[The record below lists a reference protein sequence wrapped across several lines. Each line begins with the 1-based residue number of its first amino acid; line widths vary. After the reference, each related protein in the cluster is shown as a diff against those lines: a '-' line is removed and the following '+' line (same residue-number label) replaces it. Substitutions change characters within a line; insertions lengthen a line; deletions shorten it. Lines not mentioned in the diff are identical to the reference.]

1 MSNVIESKSPAI
13 IASPYRMSAAE
24 VMGLLQSD
32 AANGLSKVEA
42 ARRLETYG
50 PNQLEYA
57 VCKNRMLSVESYV
70 SAWVYQRTEL
80 DIGNLPLLGR
90 SLHEKTGLVFVFN
103 GCGVASCSVYRDWS
117 GWHEGNVWQQGTC
130 LP

>member
-1 MSNVIESKSPAI
+1 MSKKRILLISLPL
-13 IASPYRMSAAE
+13 IAVLVVVFPLVAKAE
-24 VMGLLQSD
+24 Y
-32 AANGLSKVEA
+32 AKA
-42 ARRLETYG
+42 
-50 PNQLEYA
+50 YA
-57 VCKNRMLSVESYV
+57 VCENRMLSVESYG

-80 DIGNLPLLGR
+80 NIGNLPLLGR